1 MHCPNCNTEVKG
13 IQQFCI
19 NCGTNLFPSKQTT
32 TSKSSDTFI
41 MIFLG
46 YLLFNEIISF
56 AIRKFVPN
64 WYEAPAQYGFI
75 LLSIIGGATIFLL
88 AAAIKDKQKKTF
100 AFVIAGV
107 HMLYILY
114 MNIDWLMTGF

>member
-13 IQQFCI
+13 IQQFCM
-19 NCGTNLFPSKQTT
+19 NCGTNLFPSKQETS
-32 TSKSSDTFI
+32 SKSSDTFI

-56 AIRKFVPN
+56 LIQKLVPN
-64 WYEAPAQYGFI
+64 WYEAPVQYGFI
-75 LLSIIGGATIFLL
+75 LLNIIAGATIFLL
-88 AAAIKDKQKKTF
+88 AAAIKDKQKKAF
-100 AFVIAGV
+100 AFVIAAI

-114 MNIDWLMTGF
+114 SNIDWLMASF